1 MLFLDAENQLI
12 LNVIKNRIDTEKL
25 ERLKNLLE
33 IKAQEFDGTHY
44 TITGSGLES
53 KDNLDS
59 QSETITVSIHLLCGE
74 VLTKYGLD
82 DYLKGVYGSWYRTP
96 EANFTAT
103 VAFGIENLDEKEVA
117 KVLNLVPLLK
127 RFVMMAPFAHA
138 FDLFLK
144 NKSFEPIHL
153 PYRHEEN
160 IYIIYYEKE
169 KSLVVVYSIKFDDD
183 DDKELG
189 RIFLQEFKDSRRDKE
204 LGSAPS
210 VSFTQ
215 GTKPLELTNIKS
227 KEPDDKEGGLKNYG
241 FVSFSLRDSH
251 CTEEKRHSTVDKL
264 LQFRNYFHY
273 HIKCS
278 KAYMHI
284 RMRGRCAKLQEELE
298 LAKDKA
304 GISVKAKT
312 FQGKTFERE

>member
-1 MLFLDAENQLI
+1 MKFLTLLLTFSFI
-12 LNVIKNRIDTEKL
+12 FIFREKV
-25 ERLKNLLE
+25 ERLKNILDV
-33 IKAQEFDGTHY
+33 KAQEFDGTHY
-44 TITGSGLES
+44 TISGSGLDS

-59 QSETITVSIHLLCGE
+59 QTETITVSIHVLCGE
-74 VLTKYGLD
+74 ELSKYGLD
-82 DYLKGVYGSWYRTP
+82 DYLKSVYGSWYRAP

-103 VAFGIENLDEKEVA
+103 VAFSIENLDEKETG
-117 KVLNLVPLLK
+117 KILSLVPLIK
-127 RFVMMAPFAHA
+127 RYVMMAPFQHA
-138 FDLFLK
+138 FEQFLK
-144 NKSFEPIHL
+144 HKPFEPIHL
-153 PYRHEEN
+153 PYRSEEN
-160 IYIIYYEKE
+160 IYIVYYEKE

-215 GTKPLELTNIKS
+215 GVKPLELTNIKS
-227 KEPDDKEGGLKNYG
+227 KEPDDKDALKNFG
-241 FVSFSLRDSH
+241 FVSFSLRDGH
-251 CTEEKRHSTVDKL
+251 CTEDKRHGTVDRL

-284 RMRGRCAKLQEELE
+284 RMRSRCTKLQEELE

-304 GISVKAKT
+304 GVTVKAKT
-312 FQGKTFERE
+312 FQGKTFERADERQ